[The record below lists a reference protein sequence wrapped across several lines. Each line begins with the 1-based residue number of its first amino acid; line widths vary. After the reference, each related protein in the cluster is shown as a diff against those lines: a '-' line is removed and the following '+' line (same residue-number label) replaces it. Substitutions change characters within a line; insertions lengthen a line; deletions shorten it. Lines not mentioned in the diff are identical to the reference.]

1 MTNDKFL
8 HDLVAE
14 LLGLELN
21 RVIWAY
27 PDAPRPQGTHAVLR
41 YYGQRQEVPAE
52 RRIRDFD
59 GNADLINRWLVW
71 LEVQV
76 YAQKG
81 ENALQMLKEL
91 VNKVELFDV
100 QQRCY
105 NQRVA
110 LISFE
115 PVKDLTALLD
125 GRKWESRASIDI
137 QIRFTD
143 VIADKIPML
152 ENVII
157 TGKLNELPANTG
169 IINKEMEN

>member
-14 LLGLELN
+14 LLDLPLN
-21 RVIWAY
+21 KVIWAY

-52 RRIRDFD
+52 RRIRNSEGD
-59 GNADLINRWLVW
+59 ADLINRWLVW

-81 ENALQMLKEL
+81 ANALQMIKEL
-91 VNKVELFDV
+91 VNKSELFDV
-100 QQRCY
+100 QQRCHI
-105 NQRVA
+105 QRVA
-110 LISFE
+110 LINFE
-115 PVKDLTALLD
+115 PIKDLTALLD
-125 GRKWESRASIDI
+125 GRKWESRAAIDI

-143 VIADKIPML
+143 ITADKLPML